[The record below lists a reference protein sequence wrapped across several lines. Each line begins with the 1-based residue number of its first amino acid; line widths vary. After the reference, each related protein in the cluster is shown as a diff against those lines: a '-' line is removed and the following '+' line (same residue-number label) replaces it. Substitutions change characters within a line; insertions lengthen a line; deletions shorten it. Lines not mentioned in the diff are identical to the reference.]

1 MERTENGVAYIHVTG
16 DMRRQFG
23 LSLETASSV
32 VSYLENIKGC
42 LCWLAFIDPDDPKEG
57 IRVRLRSR
65 FMTINQVAEGHHG
78 GGHARAAG
86 ATVYSGEEM
95 LALIREADG
104 EAQKYKENHEG
115 WL

>member
-1 MERTENGVAYIHVTG
+1 MGEVILVRDAGKVDGHVEKQAAEVHP
-16 DMRRQFG
+16 RRAPALFRIAEILQ
-23 LSLETASSV
+23 ET
-32 VSYLENIKGC
+32 
-42 LCWLAFIDPDDPKEG
+42 PQEG

-65 FMTINQVAEGHHG
+65 FMTINQVAERHHG

-95 LALIREADG
+95 LALIREADE
-104 EAQKYKENHEG
+104 EAREYKESHQG